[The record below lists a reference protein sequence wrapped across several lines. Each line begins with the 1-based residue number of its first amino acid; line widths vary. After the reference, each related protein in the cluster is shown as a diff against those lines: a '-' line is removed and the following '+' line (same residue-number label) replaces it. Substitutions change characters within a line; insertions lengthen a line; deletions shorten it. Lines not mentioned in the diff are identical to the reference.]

1 MWKCPI
7 CNNEEKNE
15 YICQKCGHD
24 FRCDFFRSRTIQL
37 VPASDVQDFHRR
49 ILEYNNAEQERKLAE
64 TKALLE
70 MIKKEKEKKEKEERK
85 GEADRKLQEEKRK
98 KEIDKELKVK
108 TLCKELLSEANID
121 EKTLNEGEKA
131 YLLACCRSGR
141 TTAEGYI
148 SHIKNTRSM
157 NEYKKSTANLEKVN
171 PTQNHDYIRKKMPKI
186 FRFIAVFILLGM
198 IGVVG
203 ASLLDGSGDDS
214 HISSSYEYMDAD
226 TYNQLKEQWDVVLHT
241 SKEALYKGDISYD
254 TDALETIEEYWES
267 WDYDAIV
274 DPKTYDEENKFYAQC
289 VYGYYN
295 TTYFCCTDTEAEN
308 YTLRSLNFSYY
319 GEEIIQNSMNVISP
333 LPFNIQYG
341 DSYYTVY
348 EKMGLTEE
356 MVSYGLNSIEYEN
369 DIIVNIFIDEP
380 GSELPSISLYFED
393 YYFHYFFNE
402 ETYELESYYVDIYN
416 AW

>member
-1 MWKCPI
+1 MKK
-7 CNNEEKNE
+7 KNL
-15 YICQKCGHD
+15 K
-24 FRCDFFRSRTIQL
+24 
-37 VPASDVQDFHRR
+37 
-49 ILEYNNAEQERKLAE
+49 ILS
-64 TKALLE
+64 
-70 MIKKEKEKKEKEERK
+70 I
-85 GEADRKLQEEKRK
+85 
-98 KEIDKELKVK
+98 IS
-108 TLCKELLSEANID
+108 LCI
-121 EKTLNEGEKA
+121 G
-131 YLLACCRSGR
+131 CIGCIIG
-141 TTAEGYI
+141 G
-148 SHIKNTRSM
+148 
-157 NEYKKSTANLEKVN
+157 
-171 PTQNHDYIRKKMPKI
+171 
-186 FRFIAVFILLGM
+186 
-198 IGVVG
+198 IGVQGFSMPVK
-203 ASLLDGSGDDS
+203 ARAEIAADDFYVYS
-214 HISSSYEYMDAD
+214 AGVRLVNDKNGTGLRFQTRMDAD